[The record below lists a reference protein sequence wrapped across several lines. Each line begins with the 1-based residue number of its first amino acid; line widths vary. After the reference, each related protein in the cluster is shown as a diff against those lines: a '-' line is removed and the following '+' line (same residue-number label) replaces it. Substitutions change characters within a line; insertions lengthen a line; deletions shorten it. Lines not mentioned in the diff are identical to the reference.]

1 MEGFTFEEVENLSKL
16 LNLNNEIIPNL
27 SSNSYYNK
35 STGSVLKPHNI
46 EILNNR
52 GEIKEKELA
61 RPYAKIEQKY
71 NNRILSN
78 PDNQIWSEDDFKE
91 ENIEETGKEKPDFEI
106 FYKQDVGVE
115 DVYFGLNGKD
125 ISSNSCDQLSIR
137 IKLPNTN
144 LKEISIEV
152 KSESI
157 HLNTPKYVLNQ
168 ILQYKVNKDKSNA
181 KWDKEKE
188 TLSISLPIIKKSI
201 YDCFD
206 GENN

>member
-16 LNLNNEIIPNL
+16 LNLNNEIIPDL